1 MNNEVRFNIK
11 LNIDGKD
18 KLVTVTTAVDNL
30 KHVVSSVNEAAKDL
44 EKDLINTNQITEAWN
59 NVTNALQQFSGTLNS
74 LTAESRSFGGAMAAA
89 NTMAGKGGDDFAHL
103 KEQVAGLSHVVPVAR
118 DELANGLY
126 QVISNGV
133 PEDNWIS
140 YLKQSAEASV
150 GGIADLGEVVK
161 VTSTVIKNY
170 GLEWSD
176 AGAIQDKIQLTAKNG
191 VTSFEQMAQALPRVT
206 ANAAT
211 LGVSIDE
218 LMASFATLTGV
229 SGNTAEVSTQLAA
242 IFTALINPSSEATEM
257 AQQMGIQFD
266 AAAIKA
272 AGGMQQFL
280 VSLNDSVKQFST
292 SSGMLEQEIY
302 GKLFGSAESL
312 RAITPLVGNLA
323 DAFQKNVEG
332 MADSAGTIKDAFG
345 SMGSTGSAQLQLLQN
360 KLAAFSDFAT
370 TVFGPILPALNIA
383 AQVSLTA
390 TSVMSLC
397 RSFSALGITTK
408 AASFLMQAFGPIV
421 QVCSATMRGAAVS
434 ATTLK
439 LAIKGLMISTG
450 VGIAIVALTEAIS
463 AFMAKSDAAKLS
475 AEDMADGIKSTG
487 DAADDVKEAYD
498 SSLKSTYSDLMEKYE
513 KLKAGWKSL
522 STEQQKTA
530 WIKQNQSA
538 FHDLRLKIDDVADAE
553 NIFNKKT
560 NAVVDAFKQR
570 AMAAAYAAKLTALY
584 QKQIALLDKKQK
596 TTKDIADDAK
606 RGGRNAKEGDLIPE
620 GWRNERYGKV
630 GNDGIW
636 RFSKVGAERY
646 SGTNTTGNKQVG
658 GIDKELNSINRQID
672 DTQKQLSGRL
682 KSASNFIT
690 ADTPQ
695 RSTIS
700 TNTTPSP
707 KTDNTPKTHLEE
719 LQSQLKKAQDE
730 LGNATTIEAKIKA
743 DAKVKDIQGEIDE
756 ATKGKVTIGAQVD
769 SSYIVQ
775 GSDADKRL
783 SRNNA
788 QQRIDRIKQDYDIGI
803 VTDKTDAQRDIDDI
817 NKQLTEMGLKPIEVH
832 WETHT
837 EELQRQLQDAQR
849 EFDNATTIE
858 AKLKASAKLA
868 DLQAQIDTET
878 KGRLT
883 IAADVEPSYIE
894 QGSIADKR
902 QSYSNAQT
910 KASRI
915 QQDFEIGIIGKDEA
929 EKQIEDLNNQ
939 LSKLGKSV
947 KPIKLDPSS
956 MVKTDGF
963 SKVMGDIKEGWG
975 DIQGVGGGIQSIT
988 DALDG
993 NKNAWQALSG
1003 VINGFISVAE
1013 GIQGIVQFVNMLTT
1027 ATQAKSAATTADT
1040 AVTAANTAVT
1050 TTNTAAKAG
1059 EAITNVTA
1067 SGAKLP
1073 FPANIAAIAAGVA
1086 AVVAALAMISG
1097 AFADGGVVGGNSPS
1111 GDKLLARVNSGE
1123 MILNAAQQARLFA
1136 IADGTAAYGASAQI
1150 AANFAQ
1156 GVALPSVSVQTD
1168 RLLGIMADGGGNQ
1181 PKTVEWR
1188 LRGRD
1193 IVASIAN
1200 ETRSNRKRSNIR
1212 IK

>member
-1 MNNEVRFNIK
+1 M
-11 LNIDGKD
+11 GK
-18 KLVTVTTAVDNL
+18 TI
-30 KHVVSSVNEAAKDL
+30 SV
-44 EKDLINTNQITEAWN
+44 
-59 NVTNALQQFSGTLNS
+59 
-74 LTAESRSFGGAMAAA
+74 
-89 NTMAGKGGDDFAHL
+89 
-103 KEQVAGLSHVVPVAR
+103 
-118 DELANGLY
+118 
-126 QVISNGV
+126 
-133 PEDNWIS
+133 
-140 YLKQSAEASV
+140 
-150 GGIADLGEVVK
+150 
-161 VTSTVIKNY
+161 
-170 GLEWSD
+170 
-176 AGAIQDKIQLTAKNG
+176 
-191 VTSFEQMAQALPRVT
+191 SFEITDKGSFRKVT
-206 ANAAT
+206 ANAEELGRAVRDVQDEAQNARREIIKWAET
-211 LGVSIDE
+211 SQALDVMQNAISELQGVMTDLTSAYQVQLVAETQLQTIMRQRMGANDEMIQSVKDLCSAQQELGVIGDE
-218 LMASFATLTGV
+218 VQL
-229 SGNTAEVSTQLAA
+229 SG
-242 IFTALINPSSEATEM
+242 
-257 AQQMGIQFD
+257 AQQMATFLKSKQSLDVLIPAMNNLIAQQNGLNATNQDAVSIGNMMGKAMQGQVEVLQRVGITFTDAQKQVLQFGTESERAAMLAQVITDNVGNMNAELAKTD
-266 AAAIKA
+266 AGKWKQTDNYLGDIKEQLGGMVQQFAPTITFLSQATIAASGIGKLATSFYSVGKALGIVKA
-272 AGGMQQFL
+272 AGIAWNATAIRM
-280 VSLNDSVKQFST
+280 
-292 SSGMLEQEIY
+292 
-302 GKLFGSAESL
+302 SAL
-312 RAITPLVGNLA
+312 
-323 DAFQKNVEG
+323 
-332 MADSAGTIKDAFG
+332 
-345 SMGSTGSAQLQLLQN
+345 
-360 KLAAFSDFAT
+360 AT
-370 TVFGPILPALNIA
+370 T
-383 AQVSLTA
+383 
-390 TSVMSLC
+390 
-397 RSFSALGITTK
+397 
-408 AASFLMQAFGPIV
+408 
-421 QVCSATMRGAAVS
+421 CSASMRGAAVS
-434 ATTLK
+434 ATTLR
-439 LAIKGLMISTG
+439 LAIQGLMISTG

-553 NIFNKKT
+553 NILNKKT

-1111 GDKLLARVNSGE
+1111 GDKLLVRVNSGE

-1168 RLLGIMADGGGNQ
+1168 RLQGIMADGGGNQ

>member
-1 MNNEVRFNIK
+1 MPKEVSFVIR
-11 LNIDGKD
+11 LDD
-18 KLVTVTTAVDNL
+18 KGTFKKVTVDAEELGRAVRSVQDESE
-30 KHVVSSVNEAAKDL
+30 KTKRTIISWSEVSQAFDILQNAIGELQGVMTDLTSAYQVQLVAETQLQTIMRQRMGVTDAEIQSVKDL
-44 EKDLINTNQITEAWN
+44 CSA
-59 NVTNALQQFSGTLNS
+59 QQELGVI
-74 LTAESRSFGGAMAAA
+74 
-89 NTMAGKGGDDFAHL
+89 GD
-103 KEQVAGLSHVVPVAR
+103 E
-118 DELANGLY
+118 
-126 QVISNGV
+126 
-133 PEDNWIS
+133 
-140 YLKQSAEASV
+140 
-150 GGIADLGEVVK
+150 
-161 VTSTVIKNY
+161 
-170 GLEWSD
+170 
-176 AGAIQDKIQLTAKNG
+176 IQL
-191 VTSFEQMAQALPRVT
+191 
-206 ANAAT
+206 
-211 LGVSIDE
+211 
-218 LMASFATLTGV
+218 
-229 SGNTAEVSTQLAA
+229 SG
-242 IFTALINPSSEATEM
+242 
-257 AQQMGIQFD
+257 AQQMATF
-266 AAAIKA
+266 
-272 AGGMQQFL
+272 
-280 VSLNDSVKQFST
+280 
-292 SSGMLEQEIY
+292 
-302 GKLFGSAESL
+302 
-312 RAITPLVGNLA
+312 
-323 DAFQKNVEG
+323 
-332 MADSAGTIKDAFG
+332 
-345 SMGSTGSAQLQLLQN
+345 LQN
-360 KLAAFSDFAT
+360 KQSLDVLIPAMNNLIAQQNGLNATNQDAVSIGNMMGKAMQGQVEVLQRVGITFNDSQKKVLQFGNESERAAMLAQVITDNVGNMNAELAKTDAGKWKQTDNWLGDIKEKLGEMVQQYAPTITF
-370 TVFGPILPALNIA
+370 L
-383 AQVSLTA
+383 AQVSMAASGIGKLA
-390 TSVMSLC
+390 TSFYSVGQAM
-397 RSFSALGITTK
+397 GITK
-408 AASFLMQAFGPIV
+408 AIAVAWNAVCSTLSSTGLRLNAIIK
-421 QVCSATMRGAAVS
+421 VCSATMRGAAVS
-434 ATTLK
+434 ANTLK
-439 LAIKGLMISTG
+439 LAIQGLMISTG

-883 IAADVEPSYIE
+883 IAADVDPSYIE

-947 KPIKLDPSS
+947 KPIKLDIN
-956 MVKTDGF
+956 
-963 SKVMGDIKEGWG
+963 SKDIDK
-975 DIQGVGGGIQSIT
+975 IQSLFNIDVT
-988 DALDG
+988 NFD
-993 NKNAWQALSG
+993 
-1003 VINGFISVAE
+1003 SVKGAFTS
-1013 GIQGIVQFVNMLTT
+1013 IQGIVDPTAKGLAAAGASCEMLGS
-1027 ATQAKSAATTADT
+1027 AMQQLGSDSAAG
-1040 AVTAANTAVT
+1040 
-1050 TTNTAAKAG
+1050 KAG
-1059 EAITNVTA
+1059 MIM
-1067 SGAKLP
+1067 
-1073 FPANIAAIAAGVA
+1073 AAIGQIVLSFAQ
-1086 AVVAALAMISG
+1086 ALSSCKTWVDWLAFGISGTAQMISLI
-1097 AFADGGVVGGNSPS
+1097 ATVSKFATGGIVGGNQKS
-1111 GDKLLARVNSGE
+1111 GDNVLVRVNSGE

-1168 RLLGIMADGGGNQ
+1168 RLQGIMADGGGNQ

-1212 IK
+1212 LK